1 MWFNHMTV
9 AFLYESHMHTIYV
22 SCLLF
27 ENTTSNC
34 KTYIAVGLTLL
45 CPPPLCDSF
54 SELKIEQRMMRFK
67 QTDENAMRLMRSNLM
82 RFKFSLS
89 YI

>member
-1 MWFNHMTV
+1 ML
-9 AFLYESHMHTIYV
+9 AACFLKILPQTA
-22 SCLLF
+22 
-27 ENTTSNC
+27 

-82 RFKFSLS
+82 RYKFSLS